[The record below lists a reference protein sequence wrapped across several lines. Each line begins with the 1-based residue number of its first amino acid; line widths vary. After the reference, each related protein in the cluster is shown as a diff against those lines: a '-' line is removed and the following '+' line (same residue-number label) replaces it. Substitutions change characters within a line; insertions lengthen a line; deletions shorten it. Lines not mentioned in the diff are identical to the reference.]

1 MLKLKLLYFGDL
13 ITNNSLEKYMIL
25 GKIEDRRRRGQ
36 QRINWLDGIISSMN
50 INLSKL
56 WGIVEERGT
65 WSAEVHGIAELNT
78 T

>member
-1 MLKLKLLYFGDL
+1 MWRKID
-13 ITNNSLEKYMIL
+13 
-25 GKIEDRRRRGQ
+25 GKRKRGQ